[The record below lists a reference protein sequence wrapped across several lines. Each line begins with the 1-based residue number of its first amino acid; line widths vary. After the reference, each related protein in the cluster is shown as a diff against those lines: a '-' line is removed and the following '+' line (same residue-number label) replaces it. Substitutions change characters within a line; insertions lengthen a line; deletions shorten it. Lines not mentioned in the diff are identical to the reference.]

1 MNAAY
6 RPLLVVFAVV
16 IGMVLLY
23 GWRNSADSNEKIPW
37 RKDLAKA
44 KGEAAAA
51 GKPVLVY
58 FTATWCGPCQS
69 MKRQT
74 WADPRV
80 EAALGRVIP
89 VKIDVDEQPNV
100 ARDFNVDGIPRLQLV
115 RPDGSLGPAHVGF
128 ISADELLRWL
138 PAA

>member
-1 MNAAY
+1 MNRAY
-6 RPLLVVFAVV
+6 RPLVVFAVV
-16 IGMVLLY
+16 IGMALLY
-23 GWRNSADSNEKIPW
+23 GWRSSDHSDDKIPW
-37 RKDLAKA
+37 RKDLARA
-44 KGEAAAA
+44 RSEAVAA

-74 WADPRV
+74 WTDPRV
-80 EAALGRVIP
+80 EAALGKVIP

-100 ARDFNVDGIPRLQLV
+100 ARDFNVDGIPRLQLI

-128 ISADELLRWL
+128 ISADQLLLWL